1 MPLSKGTS
9 QETVSNNIREMV
21 NSGHKQDQ
29 AVAAALHEKDKSAK
43 DANNS
48 MTEQYS
54 GKEARNLATA
64 PAKDSQPG
72 MATAPNSGAATA
84 GRKSAGWPGRVV

>member
-9 QETVSNNIREMV
+9 EGVVSSNIKEMMA
-21 NSGHKQDQ
+21 SGHPQKQ
-29 AVAAALHEKDKSAK
+29 AVAAAMSEKDKSAK

-54 GKEARNLATA
+54 GKEAR
-64 PAKDSQPG
+64 PAKDGQPG
-72 MATAPNSGAATA
+72 MATTPNSGAAPA

>member
-9 QETVSNNIREMV
+9 EGVVSSNIKEMMA
-21 NSGHKQDQ
+21 SGHPQKQ
-29 AVAAALHEKDKSAK
+29 AVAAAMSEKDKSAK

-54 GKEARNLATA
+54 SSVARM
-64 PAKDSQPG
+64 PGRDSQPG
-72 MATAPNSGAATA
+72 MATAPNSGAAPA
-84 GRKSAGWPGRVV
+84 RKSAGWPGRIV